1 MIYEP
6 EFADQARAMCR
17 LGATDEELAEHF
29 EVCVRTIYRWRNT
42 HEAFAEAVVVGKE
55 HADARVERALYSR
68 VVGCTVERTRVFKH
82 AGEDPVTVTYKEH
95 LPPDPVAARHWLRV
109 RQRSKWGDHQEKPAE
124 PTSVE
129 RIQRAL
135 ARVDE
140 QKRLAEEARRSGT
153 MPPQQP
159 SPPPPPPPSPPEPEL
174 QQEPEQEPAPATRPD
189 DDPAPEPF
197 PDEDPDPFSNADRA
211 PPPAPAPAL
220 APRPPL
226 FELFPRPGGGYG
238 PRPPAEAA
246 APAPPPMAPLPP
258 FRRGGYG

>member
-29 EVCVRTIYRWRNT
+29 QVCVRTIYRWRNT
-42 HEAFAEAVVVGKE
+42 HEAFAEAVVIGKD

-82 AGEDPVTVTYKEH
+82 AGEDPVTVTYTEH

-109 RQRSKWGDHQEKPAE
+109 RQPKKWGDHQEKPAE

-140 QKRLAEEARRSGT
+140 QKRLAREAAEARRSGS
-153 MPPQQP
+153 MPPRQP
-159 SPPPPPPPSPPEPEL
+159 SPPPPPEESPPAAPP
-174 QQEPEQEPAPATRPD
+174 EPEQEPAPAM
-189 DDPAPEPF
+189 
-197 PDEDPDPFSNADRA
+197 
-211 PPPAPAPAL
+211 
-220 APRPPL
+220 
-226 FELFPRPGGGYG
+226 
-238 PRPPAEAA
+238 EAKR
-246 APAPPPMAPLPP
+246 APAPPPVPVHPDPGSPPALTPAPAPRSMLPLPP